1 MYALVES
8 GNVVSGILQTVNGG
22 TTWTSR
28 TEPADGDPGI
38 PAADFSR
45 TQAWYDLA
53 IAVDPNNRDRLFVGG
68 VDLFA
73 SSDGAG
79 TWTQIAHWYGG
90 FGFQYA
96 HTDQHNIVFQN
107 GSSTVAYFVND

>member
-96 HTDQHNIVFQN
+96 HADQHNIVFQN